1 MGDNWNFQE
10 VREVTGTLQEATGD
24 QWKFTGNYG
33 RWQENSNKKRSP
45 LPSLRCAFV
54 DIGRVMFVCSW
65 VNVSELS
72 RKFHSFSNI
81 LSRFLHLR
89 TFLPPIGYLDQNQV
103 KSLIPVANCWYLSP
117 IADMMS
123 TCVDLCRHMSIYV
136 KKCRFLWIESI
147 LLDICRYMTKNVDFC
162 AILVDMCWYT
172 LIFVDSCR
180 FMSSFVNLCRGSWW
194 GGPKKVIFLK
204 DHIERYYS
212 FSSESLFKTVVSCGW
227 KYSS

>member
-147 LLDICRYMTKNVDFC
+147 LVDIWRYMTKNVDFC
-162 AILVDMCWYT
+162 AILVDLCQVLAISVEVADGGDLRKWFFWKILLRDTILFLQNRCLKPLFHVDAVSYT
-172 LIFVDSCR
+172 HLT
-180 FMSSFVNLCRGSWW
+180 L
-194 GGPKKVIFLK
+194 PTKA
-204 DHIERYYS
+204 
-212 FSSESLFKTVVSCGW
+212 
-227 KYSS
+227 